1 MIAAGVTAH
10 FTRLNKAVA
19 ILSSNISIPP
29 MIPFILYGSYWT
41 GAQVLRRG
49 MPLSLSDITL
59 ERAAADMFQY
69 VVGSFVMATVCAVA
83 AAAVSYAL
91 LVFCKRTPR
100 HE

>member
-1 MIAAGVTAH
+1 
-10 FTRLNKAVA
+10 
-19 ILSSNISIPP
+19 
-29 MIPFILYGSYWT
+29 
-41 GAQVLRRG
+41 

-69 VVGSFVMATVCAVA
+69 VVGSFVMAAVCAVA